1 MQLVGILFENTF
13 MCQTIWA
20 EFEWNEFKCDGVSC
34 GVLQKIL
41 TTFTLYKCKLLFQS
55 ILLHCIAPV
64 AIAVLSELKMTGKIL
79 FYTVRIALWS

>member
-13 MCQTIWA
+13 MRQIIWA
-20 EFEWNEFKCDGVSC
+20 EFEWNKFKCDDVSY

-55 ILLHCIAPV
+55 ILLYCIAPV
-64 AIAVLSELKMTGKIL
+64 AVAVLSILKMTGKIL
-79 FYTVRIALWS
+79 LYTVRITLWS